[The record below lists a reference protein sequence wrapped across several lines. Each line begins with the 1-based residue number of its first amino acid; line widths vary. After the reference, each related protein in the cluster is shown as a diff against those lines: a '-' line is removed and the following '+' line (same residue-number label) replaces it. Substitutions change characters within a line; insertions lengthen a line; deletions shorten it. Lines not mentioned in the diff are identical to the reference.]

1 MRKLICSILLL
12 VLSTNALAD
21 CDFSTGITA
30 GPNHTHIF
38 SEECY
43 LKVGQLVQDNAVKT
57 QQIADLNAAI
67 SLKNLAI
74 SNSDARVALWQKSS
88 DDNLDRLNRLQSD
101 QKHDDY
107 ISFGLGILLTI
118 GAAYAVHAATH

>member
-1 MRKLICSILLL
+1 MKKFIAVIVLITM
-12 VLSTNALAD
+12 STVAEAD

-30 GPNHTHIF
+30 GPNNTFIYT
-38 SEECY
+38 EECH
-43 LKVGQLVQDNAVKT
+43 LKVGSLVQDNAVKT

-88 DDNLDRLNRLQSD
+88 DDNLDRLNKLAS
-101 QKHDDY
+101 
-107 ISFGLGILLTI
+107 
-118 GAAYAVHAATH
+118 